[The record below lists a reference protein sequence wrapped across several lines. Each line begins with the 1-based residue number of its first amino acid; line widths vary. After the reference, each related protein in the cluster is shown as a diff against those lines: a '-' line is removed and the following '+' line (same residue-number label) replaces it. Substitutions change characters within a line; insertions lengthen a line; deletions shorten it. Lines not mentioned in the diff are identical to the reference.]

1 MLMPVEDLQ
10 ARLAAA
16 LAGRYTIEREIGRGG
31 MSIVYLALDLRNE
44 RRVAL
49 KVLRPDIAQAL
60 GPDRFLREI
69 KVAATLAHPHIL
81 PLFDSD
87 IADGLLFYTMPYVE
101 GESLRHRLHR
111 EGRLPVADAVE
122 IARDVADAL
131 AYAHAHNI
139 VHRDIKP
146 ENILIEAG
154 HPVVSDFGIARAISA
169 ANEARV
175 TGTGIVVGTVEYMSP
190 EQAAGDELDGRADI
204 YSLGC
209 VLYEMLTGRT
219 PFAGHTPSGHAPA
232 LSEERRDIPID
243 VEYAIE
249 VALARLPSER
259 FATAGDFAH
268 ALGPVPMKPPS
279 GRWLRRLP
287 MRWRVAGAVG
297 ALALAI
303 FGVILRPHIAAAKLD
318 SSLYVVVPFGHRAGA
333 APKLINGDRC
343 ESLLLSSFG
352 RWEDVRLVDDLRV
365 HDARSRLGLDSIT
378 LNAALT
384 LAREVGSGQL
394 VWGDVAQ
401 FGDTVEVRAA
411 LYDVRRGTA
420 RRRHMVKFSSDADDV
435 ADRFRELADS
445 LLLGHVRPED
455 TVGAVMGTRLL
466 SAWQAYADGQ
476 TALAQWD
483 LQGAERGFSSAIETD
498 PNYAHAHLWLAQ
510 TLAWAGRPVSD
521 WRSHAVTSAS
531 AASRLGFRDRALS
544 QALAALAT
552 QQFFEACALYRSLLA
567 RDSLDFAAWFGLGDC
582 QSRDRLALR
591 DSTSPSG
598 WRFRSSY
605 GAAADAFQRAL
616 ELIPSVHRAF
626 SGVAFDRLTQV
637 FFAEPG
643 RFRRGYALTPDTLW
657 LAAWPGMARDT
668 LVFTPF
674 PLADIF
680 AARAGTIPSTGGAA
694 LNRNREILRQITTRW
709 VQAFPNSA
717 DANEAL
723 GRVLETLGEPAAL
736 ASVIRARQLSTD
748 SVQQLRLLVTE
759 VRLFVKRQDFDGAR
773 IRADS
778 ALQTRSTVGAEGA
791 RDLAGLA
798 ALTGHVYLAADLLA
812 QGAPVD
818 TPVTA
823 QGAPM
828 IVARPAAEQALR
840 LQAYA
845 AFGVPRDS
853 LVAAQARSEQL
864 INTWVE
870 QRRKTQA
877 RDALLYFPSI
887 LAFPEL
893 GLSPLH
899 VQSTSGGLLGM
910 QWAFAHRDTTA
921 LRAGFAHVDSLRK
934 DLRPGDMAVFV
945 VYHESWLLLALG
957 DTTRALARIDPFLEA
972 LPTIGLHVVGEPAES
987 ALLVRL
993 MALRA
998 DIAARRGDR
1007 TTAGRWARA
1016 VVALWAE
1023 ADPVLRP
1030 TVQRM
1035 RQLL

>member
-1 MLMPVEDLQ
+1 MPVEDLQ
-10 ARLAAA
+10 PRLSAA
-16 LAGRYTIEREIGRGG
+16 LSGRYTIEREIGRGG
-31 MSIVYLALDLRNE
+31 MSIVYLARDLRNE

-49 KVLRPDIAQAL
+49 KVLRPDLAQAL
-60 GPDRFLREI
+60 GSDRFLREI
-69 KVAATLAHPHIL
+69 KVAAGLTHPHVL

-101 GESLRHRLHR
+101 GESLRHRLQR
-111 EGRLPVADAVE
+111 EGRLPVADAVR

-131 AYAHAHNI
+131 AYAHSQNI

-169 ANEARV
+169 ANEARM
-175 TGTGIVVGTVEYMSP
+175 TGSGIVVGTVEYMSP
-190 EQAAGDELDGRADI
+190 EQASGDEVDGRSDV

-209 VLYEMLTGRT
+209 VLYEMLSGRA
-219 PFAGHTPSGHAPA
+219 PYARQTPSGRVPV
-232 LSEERRDIPID
+232 LSDERRDVPID

-249 VALARLPSER
+249 VALARVPAER
-259 FATAGDFAH
+259 FATASDFAA
-268 ALGPVPMKPPS
+268 ALGPAEITHPS
-279 GRWLRRLP
+279 GRWLRNLSVW
-287 MRWRVAGAVG
+287 WRVTAAVSV
-297 ALALAI
+297 LALATL
-303 FGVILRPHIAAAKLD
+303 GVILRPHIAAAKLD

-365 HDARSRLGLDSIT
+365 HDARARLGLDSLS
-378 LNAALT
+378 LNGALN

-401 FGDTVEVRAA
+401 FGDTIEVRAA

-420 RRRHMVKFSSDADDV
+420 RRRHMVKFSSEAADV
-435 ADRFRELADS
+435 ADRFKELADT
-445 LLLGHVRPED
+445 LLLGHVRSED
-455 TVGAVMGTRLL
+455 AVGAVMGTRLL

-476 TALAQWD
+476 AALAQWD
-483 LQGAERGFSSAIETD
+483 LQGAERAFSSAIEFD
-498 PNYAHAHLWLAQ
+498 PNYPHAHLWLAQ
-510 TLAWAGRPVSD
+510 TLAWAGRPVSE
-521 WRSHAVTSAS
+521 WRSHALTSVS
-531 AASRLGFRDRALS
+531 AASRLGFRERGLS

-552 QQFFEACALYRSLLA
+552 QQFFQACGMYRGLLA

-582 QSRDRLALR
+582 QTKDRLALR

-598 WRFRSSY
+598 WRFRSSF

-626 SGVAFDRLTQV
+626 SGVAFDRLSQL

-643 RFRRGYALTPDTLW
+643 MFRRGYALTPDTLW
-657 LAAWPGMARDT
+657 LGAWPGLVHDT
-668 LVFTPF
+668 LVFIPF

-680 AARAGTIPSTGGAA
+680 AGRKGTIPPTAGAA
-694 LNRNREILRQITTRW
+694 LNRNREILRQITARW

-717 DANEAL
+717 DAHEAL

-736 ASVIRARQLSTD
+736 ASVSRARELSSDTI
-748 SVQQLRLLVTE
+748 QRLRLLVTE
-759 VRLFVKRQDFDGAR
+759 VRLFVKSEDFDGAR
-773 IRADS
+773 LRADS
-778 ALQTRSTVGAEGA
+778 ALQARGTAGAEGA
-791 RDLAGLA
+791 RDRAGLA
-798 ALTGHVYLAADLLA
+798 ALTGHVNLAADLLA
-812 QGAPVD
+812 QGAPLD
-818 TPVTA
+818 TPMTTRGV
-823 QGAPM
+823 PI

-840 LQAYA
+840 LQVYA
-845 AFGVPRDS
+845 AFGAPKDS
-853 LVAAQARSEQL
+853 LVAGRARSQQL

-870 QRRKTQA
+870 QRRQAQA
-877 RDALLYFPSI
+877 REALLYLPSI
-887 LAFPEL
+887 LAFPEV

-899 VQSTSGGLLGM
+899 VRSASGGLLSM
-910 QWAFAHRDTTA
+910 QWDFAHQDTAA
-921 LRAGFAHVDSLRK
+921 LRATLEQVDSLRT

-993 MALRA
+993 MVLRA
-998 DIAARRGDR
+998 EIAAQRNDR
-1007 TTAGRWARA
+1007 PTAERWAKA
-1016 VVALWAE
+1016 VAALWAD

-1035 RQLL
+1035 RQLF

>member
-1 MLMPVEDLQ
+1 MEDLQ

-31 MSIVYLALDLRNE
+31 MSIVYLARDLRNE

-49 KVLRPDIAQAL
+49 KLLRPDLAQVL
-60 GPDRFLREI
+60 GPERFLREI
-69 KVAATLAHPHIL
+69 KVAAGLTHPHIL
-81 PLFDSD
+81 PLFDSGV
-87 IADGLLFYTMPYVE
+87 ADGLFFYTMPYVE
-101 GESLRHRLHR
+101 GESLRQRLVR
-111 EGRLPVADAVE
+111 EGRLPIADAVK
-122 IARDVADAL
+122 ITRDVADAL
-131 AYAHAHNI
+131 SYAHTQNI
-139 VHRDIKP
+139 VHRDVKP
-146 ENILIEAG
+146 ENILFEAG

-169 ANEARV
+169 ADESRM
-175 TGTGIVVGTVEYMSP
+175 TGVGIVVGTLDYMSP
-190 EQAAGDELDGRADI
+190 EQASGDPVDGRSDI
-204 YSLGC
+204 YSLAC
-209 VLYEMLTGRT
+209 VLFEMLTGRT
-219 PFAGHTPSGHAPA
+219 PLAAGTGPA
-232 LSEERRDIPID
+232 RSITAERPEIPLD
-243 VEYAIE
+243 VQFAIE
-249 VALARLPSER
+249 VALAKRPSER
-259 FATAGDFAH
+259 FPTATEFAV
-268 ALGPVPMKPPS
+268 ALGPAQTTASSVRWKRI
-279 GRWLRRLP
+279 GR
-287 MRWRVAGAVG
+287 RWGAV
-297 ALALAI
+297 AAVALLALGTAA
-303 FGVILRPHIAAAKLD
+303 VILRPRIAARKLD

-343 ESLLLSSFG
+343 ESLLVSSFG

-365 HDARSRLGLDSIT
+365 HDARSRLGLNSIT
-378 LNAALT
+378 LDAALD
-384 LAREVGSGQL
+384 LAREVRSGQL

-401 FGDTVEVRAA
+401 FGDTIEVRAV
-411 LYDVRRGTA
+411 LYDVRRGAA
-420 RRRHMVKFSSDADDV
+420 RRRQAVKFSSDA
-435 ADRFRELADS
+435 ADIANRFQQLADS

-455 TVGAVMGTRLL
+455 AGGAVMGTRLL

-476 TALAQWD
+476 TALGQWD
-483 LQGAERGFSSAIETD
+483 LQGAEREFGNAIELD

-531 AASRLGFRDRALS
+531 VSSRLGSRERALA

-552 QQFFEACALYRSLLA
+552 QQYFQACDRYRSLLA

-582 QSRDRLALR
+582 QTKDRLVLR

-605 GAAADAFQRAL
+605 EAAADAFQRAL

-626 SGVAFDRLTQV
+626 SGVAFDRLTQL

-643 RFRRGYALTPDTLW
+643 TLRRGYALTPDTLW
-657 LAAWPGMARDT
+657 FGAWPGLVHDT

-680 AARAGTIPSTGGAA
+680 AARAGTIPSTAGAA
-694 LNRNREILRQITTRW
+694 LNRNREILREITSRW
-709 VQAFPNSA
+709 VGAFPNSA

-723 GRVLETLGEPAAL
+723 GLVLETLGEPAAL
-736 ASVIRARQLSTD
+736 ASVSRARQHSTD
-748 SVQQLRLLVTE
+748 SMQQVRLRVTA
-759 VRLFVKRQDFDGAR
+759 VRLFVKREDFDSAR
-773 IRADS
+773 VRADS
-778 ALQTRSTVGAEGA
+778 ALQAGSTVSADRA

-798 ALTGHVYLAADLLA
+798 ALTGHVDLTADLLA
-812 QGAPVD
+812 QAAPVD

-823 QGAPM
+823 QGVPL

-845 AFGVPRDS
+845 AFGLPRDS
-853 LVAAQARSEQL
+853 LVAARARSERL

-870 QRRKTQA
+870 QRRQA
-877 RDALLYFPSI
+877 PAREALLLFPSI

-893 GLSPLH
+893 GVSPLH
-899 VQSTSGGLLGM
+899 ERAPHRGVLGL
-910 QWAFAHRDTTA
+910 QWAFAHRDTAA
-921 LRAGFAHVDSLRK
+921 LHAGFARVDSLRK
-934 DLRPGDMAVFV
+934 DLRPGDLAVFV

-957 DTTRALARIDPFLEA
+957 DTARALTRIDRFLDA

-993 MALRA
+993 MVLRA
-998 DIAARRGDR
+998 DIAAQRGDR
-1007 TTAGRWARA
+1007 TTAARWAKA
-1016 VVALWAE
+1016 VAGLWAE

-1035 RQLL
+1035 RELL